1 MNSKEKHQNHL
12 NWILNG
18 TRELKFVPG
27 LMFTISRLFRTYE
40 KLDLHSHDC
49 TQLPKIS
56 QHIEYSTL
64 GSQMT
69 GLGQMKT
76 KFCSRNL
83 NFFTGIL
90 GVWFPDQKWTLA

>member
-1 MNSKEKHQNHL
+1 MNLKEKHQNHL

-27 LMFTISRLFRTYE
+27 LISTISRLFRSDE

-49 TQLPKIS
+49 KLPQIS
-56 QHIEYSTL
+56 QHIEHSMS

-69 GLGQMKT
+69 GLGQVKMN
-76 KFCSRNL
+76 SVQ
-83 NFFTGIL
+83 GI
-90 GVWFPDQKWTLA
+90 